1 MLVFVRCGVALQT
14 FGAVM
19 SPLKNIWFGLGT
31 LGLSRRAK
39 GFNLPGGDVAESLLM
54 TAAEFIWL
62 FISLLKAPFW
72 KKKNFFLKEMHP
84 QYVVRK
90 VKNESLYFV
99 DGNMSIALS
108 YQHKQPS
115 WN

>member
-39 GFNLPGGDVAESLLM
+39 SFMIVYFIVESSIL
-54 TAAEFIWL
+54 EGKI
-62 FISLLKAPFW
+62 
-72 KKKNFFLKEMHP
+72 FFFFKEMHP